1 MATNAQEIEKNSNN
15 VHAQYMYAF
24 AGKPRLTRRGDLLE
38 RMIADTRGLVKQATG
53 LGGSGTKV
61 LGIVKERLALYEAEL
76 KEVQAAQSQ
85 GPAAIEAA
93 ILATRANLAF
103 FVYRRHF
110 AGKNRAT
117 RDAGLLQDILT
128 YLEAVRREY
137 EALGMAYPT
146 AINAGDREAISS
158 NLTLYQAEVAEI
170 TNARSA
176 GTLEE
181 QGSALAAVANAQFE
195 AYRVHFAGKSRLSRR
210 PGLIQRLV
218 TNLQQARAGMEG
230 LRAAGLTVEFNERNI
245 GIVSERLAVY
255 ENEKREIETA
265 RQATQLDGLVDA
277 YATAANEIM
286 AEYNKHFA
294 GQNRAT
300 REPQLLSDLYD
311 QLWEVERQM
320 NDLNS
325 AVDNTANLQNLHL
338 VQDTLMV
345 YSREYDEILKARG
358 EKLN

>member
-1 MATNAQEIEKNSNN
+1 
-15 VHAQYMYAF
+15 
-24 AGKPRLTRRGDLLE
+24 
-38 RMIADTRGLVKQATG
+38 
-53 LGGSGTKV
+53 
-61 LGIVKERLALYEAEL
+61 
-76 KEVQAAQSQ
+76 
-85 GPAAIEAA
+85 
-93 ILATRANLAF
+93 
-103 FVYRRHF
+103 
-110 AGKNRAT
+110 
-117 RDAGLLQDILT
+117 
-128 YLEAVRREY
+128 
-137 EALGMAYPT
+137 
-146 AINAGDREAISS
+146 
-158 NLTLYQAEVAEI
+158 
-170 TNARSA
+170 
-176 GTLEE
+176 
-181 QGSALAAVANAQFE
+181 
-195 AYRVHFAGKSRLSRR
+195 
-210 PGLIQRLV
+210 
-218 TNLQQARAGMEG
+218 
-230 LRAAGLTVEFNERNI
+230 
-245 GIVSERLAVY
+245 VSERLAVY